1 MTIII
6 IFIITISK
14 VAMNINIK
22 DQLPLPPALAK
33 LVQTFSVIQHI
44 SFPVSSAGIPPERSL
59 GVHRDIPKR
68 EERVVCDYIRRN
80 PPSTLLHFDRHAQK
94 EKDAW
99 EHRKYLIKIKT
110 PL

>member
-1 MTIII
+1 
-6 IFIITISK
+6 
-14 VAMNINIK
+14 MNLNIK

-33 LVQTFSVIQHI
+33 LDQTFSVIQRI

-80 PPSTLLHFDRHAQK
+80 PPSPTSTSTATLKRRETLGNTLVVSIH
-94 EKDAW
+94 
-99 EHRKYLIKIKT
+99 IKRSSR
-110 PL
+110 

>member
-1 MTIII
+1 
-6 IFIITISK
+6 
-14 VAMNINIK
+14 MNINIK

-33 LVQTFSVIQHI
+33 VVQTFSVIQRI

-80 PPSTLLHFDRHAQK
+80 PPSPP
-94 EKDAW
+94 
-99 EHRKYLIKIKT
+99 T
-110 PL
+110 PLPPLRSKRERRLGTEKVSNKNPDPLVVSIHIK